1 MEVNSDTMNSE
12 VDVNILINHYHK
24 KLATLVNQNILLE
37 AKMESMTKEYM
48 DLQKEMLQLQE
59 DKKKGEKMSK
69 PSTRQELI
77 DYCLRR
83 IRISCAGS

>member
-1 MEVNSDTMNSE
+1 MNSE
-12 VDVNILINHYHK
+12 VDVNILINHYNK

-59 DKKKGEKMSK
+59 DKKKEKK
-69 PSTRQELI
+69 
-77 DYCLRR
+77 
-83 IRISCAGS
+83 

>member
-1 MEVNSDTMNSE
+1 MNSE
-12 VDVNILINHYHK
+12 VDVNILITHYHK

-59 DKKKGEKMSK
+59 DKKKEKK
-69 PSTRQELI
+69 
-77 DYCLRR
+77 
-83 IRISCAGS
+83 

>member
-1 MEVNSDTMNSE
+1 MNSE
-12 VDVNILINHYHK
+12 VDVNILIKHYHK

-59 DKKKGEKMSK
+59 DKKKEKK
-69 PSTRQELI
+69 
-77 DYCLRR
+77 
-83 IRISCAGS
+83 

>member
-1 MEVNSDTMNSE
+1 MNSE

-24 KLATLVNQNILLE
+24 KLSTLVNQNILLE

-59 DKKKGEKMSK
+59 DKKKEKK
-69 PSTRQELI
+69 WVNQPV
-77 DYCLRR
+77 DKD
-83 IRISCAGS
+83 